1 MNRHRRGLTIVGLT
15 QRTPTTSYGGAPV
28 VVLNLA
34 RYCLGLGID
43 VQLLLFTGPKVREAR
58 FAIPAGVQLARVRL
72 GAFPLMLVAVL
83 RALSQR
89 PADAILS
96 LGNKGNALAAA
107 ASSLLGRRDQ
117 FWPSLHHDL
126 ATEIAGWTPGRQ
138 QRRLKQW
145 RRWVEGS
152 GGLITV
158 SRGLAESCCA
168 LTGMPAARVQTIYNP
183 IVDDSL
189 AADELA
195 AEDRQPSP
203 HPWLSERRPVVM
215 GVGRLTAQKDFG
227 TLLEAFALLRAQ
239 RQEVRLMILGEGEEH
254 DRLLAKT
261 AALGLGDDC
270 QWVGF
275 QPEPLRWMRG
285 AAVFALSSRWEGFG
299 NVLVEALHSGV
310 PVVST
315 DCPHGP
321 REILDA
327 GRYGRLVPLG
337 NPEALASAL
346 AATLD
351 HPPAQQALRQRAA
364 AFSISRSGEQ
374 YVRLLGLT
382 SLK

>member
-15 QRTPTTSYGGAPV
+15 QRRPTTSYGGAPV
-28 VVLNLA
+28 VALNLA
-34 RYCLGLGID
+34 HYCLGLGID

-58 FAIPAGVQLARVRL
+58 FAIPAGVQLTKVRL
-72 GAFPLMLVAVL
+72 GPFPLMLVAVL

-107 ASSLLGRRDQ
+107 ASSLLGRRDR

-145 RRWVEGS
+145 RRWVDGA

-158 SRGLAESCCA
+158 SHGLAESCCA
-168 LTGMPAARVQTIYNP
+168 LTGIPSARVQTIYNP

-195 AEDRQPSP
+195 EEDRQPSP
-203 HPWLSERRPVVM
+203 HPWLSARRPVVM

-239 RQEVRLMILGEGEEH
+239 RPEARLMILGEGEEH
-254 DRLLAKT
+254 DRLLAKA

-299 NVLVEALHSGV
+299 NVLVEALHCGV

-327 GRYGRLVPLG
+327 GRYGKLVPPG
-337 NPEALASAL
+337 NPEALAAAL

-351 HPPAQQALRQRAA
+351 HPPAQPALRQRAA
-364 AFSISRSGEQ
+364 AFSLSRSGEQ

-382 SLK
+382 S